1 MERLLE
7 TFLGSFLSDYVST
20 SKETKDGNLKAF
32 LSSTGVSLHDIEFN
46 ASRVESSDFAVEKA
60 TASALEIKVPWS
72 SLTTQSIEVR
82 ALFTGYLKV

>member
-7 TFLGSFLSDYVST
+7 TVLSSLLSDYVSA

-32 LSSTGVSLHDIEFN
+32 LSSTGISLHDIEFN
-46 ASRVESSDFAVEKA
+46 ISHVNLPSLDVTRA
-60 TASALEIKVPWS
+60 TASALEVKVPWS

-82 ALFTGYLKV
+82 SYTARLW